1 MTMIMIMLSK
11 RRAGTAWRRVVP
23 EDLASLLNQVL
34 RRYERSAKSEPSL
47 ADAIRDL
54 SAAIERHLRPWGVF
68 PAVCRKLA
76 REIVLGRLSRQW
88 LDQTIDA
95 VLSRSARGEVR
106 NPGGLFVTFAKCE
119 FERLGI
125 PWSTPGRKQQR
136 SKRA

>member
-1 MTMIMIMLSK
+1 MVSK
-11 RRAGTAWRRVVP
+11 RRAGNAWRLHVP
-23 EDLASLLNQVL
+23 EDLAHLLNQVM

-47 ADAIRDL
+47 ADAIREL

-95 VLSRSARGEVR
+95 VLSRIARGEVR

-119 FERLGI
+119 FQRLDI
-125 PWSTPGRKQQR
+125 PWSTPGKGQR
-136 SKRA
+136 SKLA